1 MTAHRCPE
9 GGTQTCN
16 SPTNL
21 TATPNQNT
29 RKIYLSWNGVSGA
42 TSYRFFSNGTQIASN
57 ITATNYTD
65 NNAAVNVTYT
75 YTVKAVCPSGT
86 SQASNSA
93 TAKLLQTGINEL
105 EGALVSIYPNPF
117 NNVLTISLSTTS
129 IKDVQIIDMTGRVI
143 KQYLNVGKAETELE
157 LNNLSNAVYF
167 IRITTTDGSYYYD
180 KIIKQ

>member
-1 MTAHRCPE
+1 MEENYRPFVAGNPLNPFFLLAPICARKEERKLMPYKFNRYPKH
-9 GGTQTCN
+9 
-16 SPTNL
+16 
-21 TATPNQNT
+21 NT

-42 TSYRFFSNGTQIASN
+42 TSYLVFNGTQIASN

-86 SQASNSA
+86 SQPSNSA
-93 TAKLLQTGINEL
+93 TAKLLQPGINEL
-105 EGALVSIYPNPF
+105 ESALVSIYPNPF

-143 KQYLNVGKAETELE
+143 KQYLNVGKAERN
-157 LNNLSNAVYF
+157 LN
-167 IRITTTDGSYYYD
+167 
-180 KIIKQ
+180 